1 MNPQTPTKQ
10 FSKFLERHGL
20 RHRKF
25 HSLRHTSATLLLY
38 NGTDLKTVQERQENC
53 CSNHIRHAQTRKLAR
68 QDMIRF
74 AMNSSSRGHA
84 DFTTTN
90 KYLHLVEQADAD
102 AVDSLEQLLEKRHA

>member
-10 FSKFLERHGL
+10 FEKFLQRNGL

-38 NGTDLKTVQERQENC
+38 NGTDLKTVQER
-53 CSNHIRHAQTRKLAR
+53 L
-68 QDMIRF
+68 
-74 AMNSSSRGHA
+74 GHG

-90 KYLHLVEQADAD
+90 KYLHLVEQADAQ
-102 AVDSLEQLLEKRHA
+102 AVDSLEELLEKRNA